1 MDHKPIR
8 PGTARATLS
17 SAERQDEF
25 LHYIAERLGRE
36 RITTKPQHPFRG
48 VPDYWREY
56 ALDAEARVEMFMD
69 NWTALGGHA
78 FRMKSMAEA
87 KTFIQEFVQ
96 ETGASKVLLQN
107 QPELIDLQLNE
118 LLADAE
124 CLVWDSAS
132 EEMLQ
137 DAAQAEVGITIVD
150 HAAAYTG
157 TVVVRSSPDKGR
169 STSLLPQALI
179 AIVPADVIE
188 ANLGPI
194 LKGLDAEPVQDL
206 PAGVHFI
213 TGPSRSSDI
222 ENDLTI
228 GVHGPGIVYALVIG

>member
-1 MDHKPIR
+1 MQH
-8 PGTARATLS
+8 
-17 SAERQDEF
+17 
-25 LHYIAERLGRE
+25 IADRLGRE

-56 ALDAEARVEMFMD
+56 TLDPEARIEKFMD

-78 FRMKSMAEA
+78 FRMKSMDEA

-107 QPELIDLQLNE
+107 QQELVDLELNK
-118 LLADAE
+118 LLTDTE
-124 CLVWDSAS
+124 CFLWDSSS
-132 EEMLQ
+132 EEILQ
-137 DAAQAEVGITIVD
+137 DAAQAEIGITVVD

-169 STSLLPQALI
+169 STSLLPKALI
-179 AIVPADVIE
+179 AIVPAEVIE